1 LTSSNYNDSEKKT
14 TGGRNGFGAKL
25 ANIFSTKFVIETA
38 DIKTNKYYKQV
49 FRNNMLQKDQAIIE
63 SKPQKANFTCITF
76 YPDLS
81 KFKMKI
87 MDADIISLMTK
98 RAYDLAGVTEGR
110 VVVKLNGK
118 SIGVKNFNQ
127 YCDLYLKN
135 KASLAED
142 LPKIVE
148 KK

>member
-1 LTSSNYNDSEKKT
+1 MQE
-14 TGGRNGFGAKL
+14 
-25 ANIFSTKFVIETA
+25 
-38 DIKTNKYYKQV
+38 
-49 FRNNMLQKDQAIIE
+49 KDQAIIE
-63 SKPQKANFTCITF
+63 SKAQKVNFTCITF

-81 KFKMKI
+81 KFNMKV

-110 VVVKLNGK
+110 VAVKLNGK
-118 SIGVKNFNQ
+118 TIRVKNFNQ

-148 KK
+148 KTQERWEIIASLSDGQF